1 MQVPKCWSLHICIQA
16 CCILIKTRYPVS
28 SGIQTMSMLFFVDD
42 LVAFIDLQKLSE
54 IVLSWMNNLKKHHEF
69 HVKPPCLPSSCFSA

>member
-1 MQVPKCWSLHICIQA
+1 
-16 CCILIKTRYPVS
+16 
-28 SGIQTMSMLFFVDD
+28 MSMLFFVDD